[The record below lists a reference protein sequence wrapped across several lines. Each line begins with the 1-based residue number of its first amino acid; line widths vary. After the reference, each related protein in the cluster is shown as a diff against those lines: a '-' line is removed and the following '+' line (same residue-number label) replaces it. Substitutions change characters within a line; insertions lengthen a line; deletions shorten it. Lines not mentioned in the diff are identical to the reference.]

1 MSDFINDQKRILQ
14 QMAEQDPSRL
24 EVVKQVF
31 EGWDVKRAI
40 LHQGFPLPGGGD
52 TTTSMYA
59 QAGQTGVGKASGRSG
74 ITMKYNA
81 DGLFCEYKGFAFII
95 PLANVVGVYL

>member
-1 MSDFINDQKRILQ
+1 MMDKNESGNSATPISTDDFHVIE
-14 QMAEQDPSRL
+14 A
-24 EVVKQVF
+24 VKKVF
-31 EGWDVKRAI
+31 KGWDVKRAI

-74 ITMKYNA
+74 ISMKYSS
-81 DGLFCEYKGFAFII
+81 DGLFCEYKGYAFII